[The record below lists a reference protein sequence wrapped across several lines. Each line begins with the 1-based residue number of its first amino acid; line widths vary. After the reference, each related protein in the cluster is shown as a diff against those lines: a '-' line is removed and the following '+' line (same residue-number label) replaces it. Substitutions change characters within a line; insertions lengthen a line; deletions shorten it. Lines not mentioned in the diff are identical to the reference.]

1 MIKINNK
8 DFDKRLLDLGNSKLV
23 DLRTWREIAEILAN
37 EFMYDSGL
45 TEDYCRKRYN
55 KLLKGVF
62 NNIKDIPVSTI
73 DAQSNDRGYVKEI
86 TDEDRLLHKIMK
98 ERIKLTDELVQNNAY
113 IRQLAREETLKEIAK
128 DYAEVMYKGKI
139 LKTDFESTVVFSKES
154 AIIQLSDWHYG
165 LEVDNYWNK
174 FNPEICIERVNKLQ
188 NEIIK
193 RCKDRIST
201 LYIVNLSD
209 LISGYIHLS
218 LRLQNRCD
226 VITQTMD
233 VAEILAEFINNLSKY
248 FNIEYYDCLD
258 NHSRLDPNKKD
269 SINLESLVR
278 IIHWYLVERFK
289 ENYRVT
295 IHNSD
300 KYGGD
305 IIEFNCAGH
314 LIAGVHGDNDT
325 MQNVVERISL
335 MTGHTYDLILTAHN
349 HSFAASEDT
358 NCIVLQNGSLM
369 GTDFYATKLR
379 KRSTPSQNLII
390 VASNN
395 VIDSI
400 HRIVLD

>member
-8 DFDKRLLDLGNSKLV
+8 DFDKRLLELGNSKLV
-23 DLRTWREIAEILAN
+23 NLRTWREIAEILAN
-37 EFMYDSGL
+37 EFCCDNDL
-45 TEDYCRKRYN
+45 TEDYCRKRYSR
-55 KLLKGVF
+55 LLKDSFDNV
-62 NNIKDIPVSTI
+62 KDIPVSTI
-73 DAQSNDRGYVKEI
+73 DTGNSDCGYVKEV
-86 TDEDRLLHKIMK
+86 TDEDKILHKIKK
-98 ERIKLTDELVQNNAY
+98 ERVKLTDELVQNNAY
-113 IRQLAREETLKEIAK
+113 VRQLAREETLKEIARE
-128 DYAEVMYKGKI
+128 YAEVMYKGKI
-139 LKTDFESTVVFSKES
+139 LSTDYHTRVFSKNS
-154 AIIQLSDWHYG
+154 AILQLSDWHYG
-165 LEVDNYWNK
+165 IEVDNYWNK
-174 FNPEICIERVNKLQ
+174 FNPEICIERINKLQ
-188 NEIIK
+188 EEIIRK
-193 RCKDRIST
+193 CKDKINT
-201 LYIVNLSD
+201 LHIVNLSD

-218 LRLQNRCD
+218 LRLQNRYD

-233 VAEILAEFINNLSKY
+233 VAEILAEFINNLSAY
-248 FNIEYYDCLD
+248 FDIEYYDCLD

-269 SINLESLVR
+269 AINLESLVR

-289 ENYRVT
+289 NNSKII

-305 IIEFNCAGH
+305 IVEFNCVGH

-325 MQNVVERISL
+325 LQNVVERISL

-349 HSFAASEDT
+349 HSFAAGEDT

-379 KRSTPSQNLII
+379 KKSTPSQNLII
-390 VASNN
+390 VTPDN

>member
-1 MIKINNK
+1 MIKISNK
-8 DFDKRLLDLGNSKLV
+8 DFDKRLLELGNLKFS
-23 DLRTWREIAEILAN
+23 DMRTWRDIAEILSE
-37 EFMYDSGL
+37 EFSYDCGL
-45 TEDYCRKRYN
+45 TDDYCRKRYN
-55 KLLKGVF
+55 RLLKDAF
-62 NNIKDIPVSTI
+62 DNIRDTPVSAI
-73 DAQSNDRGYVKEI
+73 DTQNNDYGYVKEV
-86 TDEDRLLHKIMK
+86 TDEDKLLHKIKK
-98 ERIKLTDELVQNNAY
+98 ERVKLTDELVQNNAY
-113 IRQLAREETLKEIAK
+113 IRQLAREETLKEIARE
-128 DYAEVMYKGKI
+128 YAEVMYKGKI
-139 LKTDFESTVVFSKES
+139 LKTDFEQPAIFSKES
-154 AIIQLSDWHYG
+154 AIVQLSDWHYG
-165 LEVDNYWNK
+165 LDVDNYWNK
-174 FNPEICIERVNKLQ
+174 FNPEICIERVNRLQ

-193 RCKDRIST
+193 RCKDKVGS

-278 IIHWYLVERFK
+278 IIHWYLIERFK

-305 IIEFNCAGH
+305 IVEFRCNGH

-325 MQNVVERISL
+325 LQNVVERISL
-335 MTGHTYDLILTAHN
+335 MTGNTYDLILTAHN
-349 HSFAASEDT
+349 HSFAANEDT

-379 KRSTPSQNLII
+379 KKSRPSQNLIF
-390 VASNN
+390 VSQNN

>member
-8 DFDKRLLDLGNSKLV
+8 NFEHRLYELGWSK
-23 DLRTWREIAEILAN
+23 DDDNTTWNDIASILYN
-37 EFMYDSGL
+37 EFRNEDWRLSITG
-45 TEDYCRKRYN
+45 DYCRKRFH
-55 KLLKGVF
+55 KLREEMDL
-62 NNIKDIPVSTI
+62 IKDYPSTAKT
-73 DAQSNDRGYVKEI
+73 DSDCAYVKEV
-86 TDEDRLLHKIMK
+86 TDEDRILHKIKK
-98 ERIKLTDELVQNNAY
+98 ERVKLTDELVQNNAY

-139 LKTDFESTVVFSKES
+139 LKNDFEQPVIFSKES

-165 LEVDNYWNK
+165 LDVDNYWNK
-174 FNPEICIERVNKLQ
+174 FNPEICIERVNRLQ
-188 NEIIK
+188 NEIII
-193 RCKDRIST
+193 RCKGKVGT

-218 LRLQNRCD
+218 LRLQNRFD

-248 FNIEYYDCLD
+248 FNIEYYDCLV

-278 IIHWYLVERFK
+278 IIHWYLIERFK

-305 IIEFNCAGH
+305 IVEFRCNGH

-325 MQNVVERISL
+325 IQNVVERISL
-335 MTGHTYDLILTAHN
+335 MTGNKYGMILTAHN
-349 HSFAASEDT
+349 HCFAAGEDT
-358 NCIVLQNGSLM
+358 DCIVLQNGSLM

-379 KRSTPSQNLII
+379 KRSIPSQNLIF
-390 VASNN
+390 VSQDN
-395 VIDSI
+395 VINSI
-400 HRIVLD
+400 HRIVLN

>member
-1 MIKINNK
+1 M
-8 DFDKRLLDLGNSKLV
+8 DL
-23 DLRTWREIAEILAN
+23 
-37 EFMYDSGL
+37 
-45 TEDYCRKRYN
+45 
-55 KLLKGVF
+55 
-62 NNIKDIPVSTI
+62 IKDYPSTAKT
-73 DAQSNDRGYVKEI
+73 DSDYAYVKEI
-86 TDEDRLLHKIMK
+86 TDEDKILHKIKK
-98 ERIKLTDELVQNNAY
+98 ERVKLTDELVQNNAY
-113 IRQLAREETLKEIAK
+113 IRQLAREETLKEIAR

-139 LKTDFESTVVFSKES
+139 LKTDFEQSAIFSKES

-165 LEVDNYWNK
+165 LDVDNYWNK

-188 NEIIK
+188 NEIIQ
-193 RCKDRIST
+193 RCKDKIST

-278 IIHWYLVERFK
+278 IIHWYLIERFK
-289 ENYRVT
+289 ENNRVA
-295 IHNSD
+295 IHDSD

-305 IIEFNCAGH
+305 IIEFRCNGH

-325 MQNVVERISL
+325 IQNVVERISL
-335 MTGHTYDLILTAHN
+335 MTGNKYDMILTAHN
-349 HSFAASEDT
+349 HCFAAGEDT
-358 NCIVLQNGSLM
+358 DCIILQNGSLM

-379 KRSTPSQNLII
+379 KRARPSQNLIF
-390 VASNN
+390 VSQDN
-395 VIDSI
+395 VIKSI
-400 HRIVLD
+400 NRIVLD